1 MPHFSG
7 PQFPDLESGTELG
20 KINKCPGNHKGAI
33 NSRISDHS
41 PASGSVSPLL
51 NPLPP
56 YTVLSGAPSTHTPF
70 LLLPGQPI
78 ALGVPSQGPTSLLPA
93 SGALDVEILPF
104 HKARHLIVL
113 LIEARCCARE
123 SYFLSHICGYK
134 RHSQSSEARVSRKRA
149 PEQAFL
155 FPIWPPRPLLL
166 SVRKEVCPDTHPSP
180 RFPSLHLHKAEK
192 GVGRV
197 LWNREGIFQEIRF
210 KFLPDH

>member
-7 PQFPDLESGTELG
+7 SQFPDLESGTELG
-20 KINKCPGNHKGAI
+20 NTNKCPGIIKACNKQQDF
-33 NSRISDHS
+33 RPP
-41 PASGSVSPLL
+41 PASGSASPFL

-56 YTVLSGAPSTHTPF
+56 YTVLSGALSTHTLF

-93 SGALDVEILPF
+93 SGALNVEILPF

-134 RHSQSSEARVSRKRA
+134 RHSQSSEARVSWKRA

-166 SVRKEVCPDTHPSP
+166 RVRKEVYRDTHPSP